1 MSIASLP
8 FNQIAFAVID
18 LRRTEAW
25 WREGLG
31 FLPAG
36 GNRLMFRPPLSDGAV
51 QKLPKGAAMTC
62 WCMVGRNDWAQLEMF
77 QYEKPNSKLMADDY
91 LPNNIGYSRCGI
103 WVEDFDAALAQLEL
117 IGTRPLTPPIG
128 KDGQRRVCV
137 RNPDGVFVELMEDDP
152 LPDKSGV
159 GRLDCPVAIR
169 SATMSTPD
177 MQKSVD
183 FVTKGLGMYELPE
196 QLHNDE
202 HEALW
207 GLAGARCERKVFIG
221 GTDNETLLLEI
232 VQYQKPLGKPL
243 PEDYLL
249 CDQGILNICFGD
261 PQSGKGVYAQLEQAQ
276 GQGAVATTPKVLDM
290 KLVGC
295 VYVDDPLGF
304 SYEFMWASPGWAH
317 KAFGFVPTR
326 MDERPELDNQRV
338 ECSIKIAA
346 SPERLFAELGDHAGL
361 SEWSGLGQVTL
372 DKPGLKEPNGRFAER
387 VVKSPVGT
395 IREQITEWIPGQG
408 YRYRI
413 LEGSPFVGYWGHVQL
428 TAEGDL
434 TRVDWIVRYRS
445 KIPGLGGVLHK
456 VVEGKFNAA
465 LQALKERVE

>member
-1 MSIASLP
+1 
-8 FNQIAFAVID
+8 
-18 LRRTEAW
+18 
-25 WREGLG
+25 
-31 FLPAG
+31 
-36 GNRLMFRPPLSDGAV
+36 
-51 QKLPKGAAMTC
+51 
-62 WCMVGRNDWAQLEMF
+62 
-77 QYEKPNSKLMADDY
+77 
-91 LPNNIGYSRCGI
+91 
-103 WVEDFDAALAQLEL
+103 
-117 IGTRPLTPPIG
+117 
-128 KDGQRRVCV
+128 
-137 RNPDGVFVELMEDDP
+137 
-152 LPDKSGV
+152 
-159 GRLDCPVAIR
+159 
-169 SATMSTPD
+169 
-177 MQKSVD
+177 
-183 FVTKGLGMYELPE
+183 
-196 QLHNDE
+196 
-202 HEALW
+202 
-207 GLAGARCERKVFIG
+207 
-221 GTDNETLLLEI
+221 
-232 VQYQKPLGKPL
+232 
-243 PEDYLL
+243 
-249 CDQGILNICFGD
+249 
-261 PQSGKGVYAQLEQAQ
+261 
-276 GQGAVATTPKVLDM
+276 M

>member
-1 MSIASLP
+1 MSTVSLP

-36 GNRLMFRPPLSDGAV
+36 GNRQLFRPPLSDGLV
-51 QKLPKGAAMTC
+51 QKIPGLAMTC

-91 LPNNIGYSRCGI
+91 LPNNIGYTRCGI
-103 WVEDFDAALAQLEL
+103 WVEDFDAALAQLDL
-117 IGTRPLTPPIG
+117 IGTKPLTPPIG

-137 RNPDGVFVELMEDDP
+137 RNPDGVYVELMEDDP

-169 SATMSTPD
+169 TATMSTPD
-177 MQKSVD
+177 IQKSAE
-183 FVTKGLGMYELPE
+183 FVTQALGMYELPE
-196 QLHNDE
+196 QLHSDE

-207 GLAGARCERKVFIG
+207 GLKGARCERKVFVG
-221 GTDNETLLLEI
+221 GTDNETILLEI
-232 VQYQKPLGKPL
+232 VQYQKPLGKPW
-243 PEDYLL
+243 PADYRL

-276 GQGAVATTPKVLDM
+276 AHGAVATTPKVLDM
-290 KLVGC
+290 KIVGC
-295 VYVDDPLGF
+295 VYVDDPQGF
-304 SYEFMWASPGWAH
+304 SYEFMWARPGWAH

-338 ECSIKIAA
+338 ECSIRIAA
-346 SPERLFAELGDHAGL
+346 SPERLFAELGDHEGL
-361 SEWSGLGQVTL
+361 SEWSGLGQVRL

-387 VVKSPVGT
+387 VVSSPVGT

-428 TAEGDL
+428 TPEGDL
-434 TRVDWIVRYRS
+434 TRVDWIIRYRS
-445 KIPGLGGVLHK
+445 KIPGLGGVLRK
-456 VVEGKFNAA
+456 VIVSKFDAA

>member
-1 MSIASLP
+1 MTTVSLP

-36 GNRLMFRPPLSDGAV
+36 GNRLLFRPPLSDGLV
-51 QKLPKGAAMTC
+51 QKLPGTAMTC

-91 LPNNIGYSRCGI
+91 LPNNIGYTRCGI
-103 WVEDFDAALAQLEL
+103 WVEDFDAALAQLDL
-117 IGTRPLTPPIG
+117 IGTQPLTPPIG
-128 KDGQRRVCV
+128 KPGQRRVCV
-137 RNPDGVFVELMEDDP
+137 RNPDGVYVELMEDDP
-152 LPDKSGV
+152 LPDKSAV

-169 SATMSTPD
+169 TATMSTPD
-177 MQKSVD
+177 LQKSAE
-183 FVTKGLGMYELPE
+183 FVTEALGMYELPE
-196 QLHNDE
+196 QLHTDE

-207 GLAGARCERKVFIG
+207 GLKGASCKRKVFIG
-221 GTDNETLLLEI
+221 GTESETILLEV
-232 VQYQKPLGKPL
+232 VQYLKPLGKPW
-243 PEDYLL
+243 PEDYRL

-261 PQSGKGVYAQLEQAQ
+261 PQSGKGVHAQLEQAQ
-276 GQGAVATTPKVLDM
+276 AHGAVPTTPKVLDM
-290 KLVGC
+290 KIAGC
-295 VYVDDPLGF
+295 VYVDDPQGF
-304 SYEFMWASPGWAH
+304 SDEFMWARPGWAH

-338 ECSIKIAA
+338 ECSIRIAA
-346 SPERLFAELGDHAGL
+346 SPERLFAELGDHEALSGWAGL
-361 SEWSGLGQVTL
+361 GTVRL

-387 VVKSPVGT
+387 VVSSPVGN

-413 LEGSPFVGYWGHVQL
+413 LEGSPFVGYWAHVQL
-428 TAEGDL
+428 TPEGDL
-434 TRVDWIVRYRS
+434 TRVDWIIRYRS
-445 KIPGLGGVLHK
+445 KIPGLGGVLRK
-456 VVEGKFNAA
+456 VIVSKFDAA